1 MAPGNGADAS
11 VERQYACTIC
21 RVLYRS
27 DFSRC
32 PRDGGEVVAIDTWDD
47 PLLGATLAG
56 RYLIEELIG
65 EGGMGRVY
73 RAVHHEL
80 PRHFA
85 IKVLFGELAALS
97 EMRQRFR
104 MEAESAARLDHP
116 NLVPVVDVGETE
128 EGLLYLAMEYVPGQ
142 NLADIISSEGPLE
155 PIRAASLARRLCRG
169 LQHAHERGMVH
180 RDFKPDNVIVVEE
193 DGVEVPRIADFGLAV
208 LVQDA
213 GGGGRLTRKGETMG
227 TPPYMSPEQLAA
239 GRVDARSDL
248 YSLGVVLYEML
259 TTKTPFEG
267 SIFDVLRQVAT
278 EPPPPMATR
287 APNVAVPPELERV
300 AMKLLAARPEDR
312 YASAAEV
319 IADLEVIAPPVRT
332 VGRRTSAPMALT
344 SPPAAMAGALPIDDE
359 PAPPVAMRGA
369 RRRAAS
375 DTGEMLA
382 LVKRHRRVLS
392 AVVMVGVALAVVGI
406 VVTLANRNDDRE
418 EGGGDEQVALSDQ
431 PATTTAPAPAVVP
444 PPEPAA
450 TPPIPAPVAA
460 ADAAP
465 PAPEPAAAPPDAAP
479 APAPEEPPAPASEP
493 HAAPTAKA
501 KSVARGKPKEKDKP
515 RAAPAAAAAPAQ
527 SADEL
532 YREGTKLYLTGRLA
546 DARKKYESALAQNS
560 RYPAAHRGLGFVY
573 QRMGDRARALK
584 YLKRYLE
591 LSPRAGDAAEVRK
604 RIDALGG

>member
-11 VERQYACTIC
+11 VERQYACTVC

-97 EMRQRFR
+97 EMRARFR

-128 EGLLYLAMEYVPGQ
+128 EGLLYLAMEYVAGRD
-142 NLADIISSEGPLE
+142 LAEIIESEGPLE
-155 PIRAASLARRLCRG
+155 PERAAALARRLCRG

-193 DGVEVPRIADFGLAV
+193 DGIEVPRIADFGLAV
-208 LVQDA
+208 AVQDA
-213 GGGGRLTRKGETMG
+213 GAGGRLTRKGETMG
-227 TPPYMSPEQLAA
+227 TPPYMSPEQLT
-239 GRVDARSDL
+239 GRPVDARSDL
-248 YSLGVVLYEML
+248 YGLGVVLYEML
-259 TTKTPFEG
+259 TGKTPFEG
-267 SIFDVLRQVAT
+267 SVFEVVRQVASGA
-278 EPPPPMATR
+278 PPAMSER
-287 APNVAVPPELERV
+287 APGVAVPPELERV
-300 AMKLLAARPEDR
+300 VMKLLSARPEDR
-312 YASAAEV
+312 HASAAEV
-319 IADLEVIAPPVRT
+319 MADLESVIPPRRA

-344 SPPAAMAGALPIDDE
+344 AAAPAELPIDDE
-359 PAPPVAMRGA
+359 PAAPVVAAPSR

-382 LVKRHRRVLS
+382 LVKRRRRALT
-392 AVVMVGVALAVVGI
+392 AVVMTGVALAIGGI
-406 VVTLANRNDDRE
+406 VVTLVLRDRDSAAGDGE
-418 EGGGDEQVALSDQ
+418 EPETAVAESP
-431 PATTTAPAPAVVP
+431 PAPPAPAAVAP
-444 PPEPAA
+444 
-450 TPPIPAPVAA
+450 TPPAPAPVAIP
-460 ADAAP
+460 DAAP
-465 PAPEPAAAPPDAAP
+465 PAPEPAAEPPDAAP
-479 APAPEEPPAPASEP
+479 VPAPAPEPPPKPA
-493 HAAPTAKA
+493 
-501 KSVARGKPKEKDKP
+501 VARVKPKEKEKEKEKDRP
-515 RAAPAAAAAPAQ
+515 RAAPAPTQ

-532 YREGTKLYLTGRLA
+532 YRDGTKLYLNGKLA
-546 DARKKYESALAQNS
+546 EARKKYESALAQNS

-573 QRMGDRARALK
+573 QRLGDRARALK
-584 YLKRYLE
+584 HLRRYLE
-591 LSPRAGDAAEVRK
+591 LSPKAADVAEVKK

>member
-1 MAPGNGADAS
+1 MAPGNGADVSA
-11 VERQYACTIC
+11 ERQYACTIC

-73 RAVHHEL
+73 RACHHEL
-80 PRHFA
+80 PRNFA

-97 EMRQRFR
+97 EMRARFR

-142 NLADIISSEGPLE
+142 NLADIIASQGPLD

-169 LQHAHERGMVH
+169 LQHAHDRGMVH
-180 RDFKPDNVIVVEE
+180 RDFKPDNVLVVEE
-193 DGVEVPRIADFGLAV
+193 DGIEVPRIADFGLAV

-227 TPPYMSPEQLAA
+227 TPPYMSPEQLT
-239 GRVDARSDL
+239 GRPVDARSDL

-259 TTKTPFEG
+259 TAKTPFEG
-267 SIFDVLRQVAT
+267 TVFDVLRQVAT
-278 EPPPPMATR
+278 EAPPAMAAR
-287 APNVAVPPELERV
+287 APGVSVPPELERV
-300 AMKLLAARPEDR
+300 VMKLLAARPEDR
-312 YASAAEV
+312 YGSAAEV
-319 IADLEVIAPPVRT
+319 ISDLEVVAPPART
-332 VGRRTSAPMALT
+332 VGKRTSATMALT
-344 SPPAAMAGALPIDDE
+344 SAPVAPADPLLIDDE
-359 PAPPVAMRGA
+359 PAPPVAMPA
-369 RRRAAS
+369 RARAAS

-382 LVKRHRRVLS
+382 LVKRHRRALT
-392 AVVMVGVALAVVGI
+392 AVVLAGVSLAIAGI
-406 VVTLANRNDDRE
+406 VITLVLRDRDR
-418 EGGGDEQVALSDQ
+418 GDGDQ
-431 PATTTAPAPAVVP
+431 QAAIADAPPAAAPAAPAAAAPPVPAPA
-444 PPEPAA
+444 A
-450 TPPIPAPVAA
+450 I

-465 PAPEPAAAPPDAAP
+465 PAPEPVAALPDAAP
-479 APAPEEPPAPASEP
+479 APPPAPAPRGEP
-493 HAAPTAKA
+493 
-501 KSVARGKPKEKDKP
+501 VARAKPRPKEKEKEKEKP
-515 RAAPAAAAAPAQ
+515 RAATAAAAAPGQ

-532 YREGTKLYLTGRLA
+532 YREGTKLYLTGHLA

-573 QRMGDRARALK
+573 QRMGDRAKALK
-584 YLKRYLE
+584 HLKRYLE
-591 LSPRAGDAAEVRK
+591 LSPRAGDAAEVKK

>member
-128 EGLLYLAMEYVPGQ
+128 EGLLYLAMEYVAGQ
-142 NLADIISSEGPLE
+142 NLADIIASEGPLE

-180 RDFKPDNVIVVEE
+180 RDFKPDNVLVVEE
-193 DGVEVPRIADFGLAV
+193 DGIEVPRIADFGLAV

-239 GRVDARSDL
+239 GKVDARSDL

-278 EPPPPMATR
+278 ERPPPMAAR

-300 AMKLLAARPEDR
+300 VMKLLAARPEDR

-344 SPPAAMAGALPIDDE
+344 SVPAAMAAALPIDDE
-359 PAPPVAMRGA
+359 PAAPVAMRGG

-392 AVVMVGVALAVVGI
+392 AVVMVGVALAIVGI
-406 VVTLANRNDDRE
+406 VVTLANRNHDRE
-418 EGGGDEQVALSDQ
+418 EGGGDEQAALSEQ
-431 PATTTAPAPAVVP
+431 PVTTTAPAPAVVP
-444 PPEPAA
+444 PPAP
-450 TPPIPAPVAA
+450 TAPVAI

-479 APAPEEPPAPASEP
+479 APAEPPPPEPA
-493 HAAPTAKA
+493 AKEKPAVKQKPVARA
-501 KSVARGKPKEKDKP
+501 KSKEKEKP
-515 RAAPAAAAAPAQ
+515 RAAAPAAPAQ

-584 YLKRYLE
+584 HLKRYLE
-591 LSPRAGDAAEVRK
+591 LSPKAGDAAEVRK